1 MWMNIIVY
9 IIEISIG
16 GLVIILTAVW
26 SLGNEIE
33 NKKLKKQLSEQLEM
47 LIT

>member
-1 MWMNIIVY
+1 MNIIVY

-16 GLVIILTAVW
+16 GLVMILTVAW
-26 SLGNEIE
+26 CLENEIE